1 MDERENAIAKIDMEV
16 EEFQGDKYG
25 KVIYKPVAEALKQFC
40 GNQHFATAILNSDKT
55 LSDCCKAITK
65 GVKNAISDI
74 EVYRRAVQFYFEGAD
89 VKFDMRIIL
98 SDENADVDNAVENVD
113 NIPVESDNT
122 SNSGMDDGIIS
133 IFDIL

>member
-1 MDERENAIAKIDMEV
+1 MNERENAIAKIDMEV
-16 EEFQGDKYG
+16 GEFQGNKYG

-40 GNQHFATAILNSDKT
+40 SNQQFAAAILESDKT

-65 GVKNAISDI
+65 GVTNVISDI
-74 EVYRRAVQFYFEGAD
+74 EAYRRAVQFYFAGAD

-98 SDENADVDNAVENVD
+98 GDESSDVDNAVDSVD
-113 NIPVESDNT
+113 NSPEVSDNVPD
-122 SNSGMDDGIIS
+122 SGADDSVIS

>member
-1 MDERENAIAKIDMEV
+1 MIERGNAIAKIDMEV
-16 EEFQGDKYG
+16 GEFQGDKYG

-40 GNQHFATAILNSDKT
+40 SNQQFAAAILASDKT

-65 GVKNAISDI
+65 GVTNAISDI
-74 EVYRRAVQFYFEGAD
+74 EVYRRAVQFYFAGAD

-98 SDENADVDNAVENVD
+98 SGENADVDNAVDSVD
-113 NIPVESDNT
+113 NSPAVSDNVPD
-122 SNSGMDDGIIS
+122 SGEDDSVIS

>member
-1 MDERENAIAKIDMEV
+1 MNERENAIAKIDMEV
-16 EEFQGDKYG
+16 GEFQGDKYG
-25 KVIYKPVAEALKQFC
+25 EVIYKPVAEALKQFC
-40 GNQHFATAILNSDKT
+40 SNQRFATAILDSDKT

-65 GVKNAISDI
+65 GVKEAISDI

-98 SDENADVDNAVENVD
+98 DAENADVDNAVDSVD
-113 NIPVESDNT
+113 NSPAE
-122 SNSGMDDGIIS
+122 SNSTPNSGADDSIIS